1 MYRYK
6 DNEKDLESY
15 FLYIEKKI
23 IFYLKK
29 KKNNNF

>member
-15 FLYIEKKI
+15 FLYIEKKL
-23 IFYLKK
+23 YSTWKK
-29 KKNNNF
+29 KEKK